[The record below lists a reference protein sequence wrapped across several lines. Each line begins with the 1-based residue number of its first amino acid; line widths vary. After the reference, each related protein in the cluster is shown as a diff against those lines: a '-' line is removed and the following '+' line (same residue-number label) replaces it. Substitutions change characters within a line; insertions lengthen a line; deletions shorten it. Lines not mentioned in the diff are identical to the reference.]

1 MICLCVWNADQ
12 EESVEQFVRRN
23 LGKEVFERLIEP
35 FCSGVYAGDPSK
47 LSMQAAFGKVD
58 SEFKITKWIHCIALH
73 INGCVLLHTVVVVC
87 SCIHAVLET
96 HRILLLSIDRSIISR
111 TSSTDRAGLYD
122 GPAPRLQI
130 KCPGSRSL
138 RVDAHTCLIST

>member
-58 SEFKITKWIHCIALH
+58 SNFNLTAWTLCIALH
-73 INGCVLLHTVVVVC
+73 FIACVPLHIACIAC
-87 SCIHAVLET
+87 SGICAL
-96 HRILLLSIDRSIISR
+96 
-111 TSSTDRAGLYD
+111 
-122 GPAPRLQI
+122 
-130 KCPGSRSL
+130 PGIAQDP
-138 RVDAHTCLIST
+138 VAEH